1 MSQTRIVLSPKV
13 KPLAEE
19 LLEIT
24 GIDSLSSLV
33 SVLLTRYGNHMKDTW
48 GIAGSAVNAPPL
60 FGTEQT
66 DKTKVEFAPIDF

>member
-48 GIAGSAVNAPPL
+48 GVVGGASNVPPQLSADPNA
-60 FGTEQT
+60 
-66 DKTKVEFAPIDF
+66 KTRVEFAPIDF